1 MAVQRLQ
8 RIAPRAGPSL
18 YHQLSGEAL
27 GYVYWRRDLERIE
40 RDHAELIIR
49 REGNIIAAQQAGE
62 AKLVYA
68 FVSEVA
74 FVEHFPPM
82 LDQLLPRLRRV
93 LASETVRFRLAH
105 NPARPVVEP
114 VLKKLWFKP
123 TRRWLEFAID
133 RLPKTTTARARGV
146 KFRDATPDDAEAM
159 ARLDLEAFPDTPE
172 PVSSIR
178 ARLTSQD
185 IEGVVAVRGRDV
197 VAFCTFAQT
206 DPGEGYVHTLAVASV
221 ARRDGIGAALTQRAL
236 KRLFTAGADRVSLT
250 TDDDNGPAIRLY
262 GKLGFRQTRAGV
274 DYERPTDPRAIRRI
288 QQEHL
293 GTLIKFGGWR

>member
-1 MAVQRLQ
+1 MAVQRQQ

-18 YHQLSGEAL
+18 YDQLSSEAL
-27 GYVYWRRDLERIE
+27 HHVYWRHELDRIE
-40 RDHAELIIR
+40 RDHPELIVH
-49 REGNIIAAQQAGE
+49 REGNIIAAQQPGE

-68 FVSEVA
+68 YASEAA

-82 LDQLLPRLRRV
+82 LEQLLPRLRRV
-93 LASETVRFRLAH
+93 LASDTVRFRLSH

-114 VLKKLWFKP
+114 VLKKLWFTP
-123 TRRWLEFAID
+123 SRRWLEFAID
-133 RLPKTTTARARGV
+133 RVPKPTAATARGIR
-146 KFRDATPDDAEAM
+146 FRDATEKDADEI

-172 PVSSIR
+172 PASSIR
-178 ARLTSQD
+178 ARLTSGA
-185 IEGVVAVRGRDV
+185 IAGIVALAGAEVVG
-197 VAFCTFAQT
+197 FCTFAHT
-206 DPGEGYVHTLAVASV
+206 DPGEGYIHTLAVSAT
-221 ARRDGIGAALTQRAL
+221 ARCGGVGGALTQRVL
-236 KRLFTAGADRVSLT
+236 KRLFAAGVRRVSLT
-250 TDDDNGPAIRLY
+250 TDDDNGTAIRLY

>member
-8 RIAPRAGPSL
+8 RITASTGPSL
-18 YHQLSGEAL
+18 YDQLSAEAL
-27 GYVYWRRDLERIE
+27 HYVYWRRDLDALERG
-40 RDHAELIIR
+40 HPELIIR
-49 REGNIIAAQQAGE
+49 RDGNVIAAQQQGE

-68 FVSEVA
+68 FVSEAA

-93 LASETVRFRLAH
+93 LSSPTVRFRLAH

-114 VLKKLWFKP
+114 VLKKLWFTP

-133 RLPKTTTARARGV
+133 RLPIATGAPNRGI
-146 KFRDATPDDAEAM
+146 KFRDATQNDAADM

-172 PVSSIR
+172 PASSIR
-178 ARLTSQD
+178 TRLASGD
-185 IEGVVAVRGRDV
+185 IHGVVAVAGRDIV
-197 VAFCTFAQT
+197 GFCTLAQT
-206 DPGEGYVHTLAVASV
+206 DPGGGYIHTLAVASTH
-221 ARRDGIGAALTQRAL
+221 RRNGIGAALTQRAL
-236 KRLFTAGADRVSLT
+236 KRLFAVGARRVSLT
-250 TDDDNGPAIRLY
+250 TDDNNGPAIRLY
-262 GKLGFRQTRAGV
+262 ANLGFRQTRAGV
-274 DYERPTDPRAIRRI
+274 DYERPTDPRAIRRM